1 MRQEGSIQ
9 THALS
14 LVRAENDMEVENM
27 GIVDAFTAEARVEL
41 KVNELMNLMKYT
53 AKAEV
58 IYNGVKANVP
68 HEYLRACIPGTE
80 EKEEENNV
88 SE

>member
-1 MRQEGSIQ
+1 
-9 THALS
+9 
-14 LVRAENDMEVENM
+14 M

-68 HEYLRACIPGTE
+68 HKYLRACINGNE
-80 EKEEENNV
+80 EKEREDNV

>member
-14 LVRAENDMEVENM
+14 LVRAENDMEVEDM
-27 GIVDAFTAEARVEL
+27 GIIDAFTADARVEL
-41 KVNELMNLMKYT
+41 KVNELMNIMRDVG
-53 AKAEV
+53 KADV

-68 HEYLRACIPGTE
+68 HKYLRACINGNE
-80 EKEEENNV
+80 EKEAEDNV

>member
-1 MRQEGSIQ
+1 MR
-9 THALS
+9 TA
-14 LVRAENDMEVENM
+14 NDMEVENM

-68 HEYLRACIPGTE
+68 HKYLRACINGNE
-80 EKEEENNV
+80 EKEVEDNV
-88 SE
+88 FE

>member
-1 MRQEGSIQ
+1 
-9 THALS
+9 
-14 LVRAENDMEVENM
+14 M

-68 HEYLRACIPGTE
+68 HEYLRAYISGTE

>member
-14 LVRAENDMEVENM
+14 LVRVENDMEVEDM
-27 GIVDAFTAEARVEL
+27 GIIDAFTADARVEL
-41 KVNELMNLMKYT
+41 KVNELMNIMRDVG
-53 AKAEV
+53 KADV

-68 HEYLRACIPGTE
+68 HKYLRACINGNE
-80 EKEEENNV
+80 EKEAEDNV